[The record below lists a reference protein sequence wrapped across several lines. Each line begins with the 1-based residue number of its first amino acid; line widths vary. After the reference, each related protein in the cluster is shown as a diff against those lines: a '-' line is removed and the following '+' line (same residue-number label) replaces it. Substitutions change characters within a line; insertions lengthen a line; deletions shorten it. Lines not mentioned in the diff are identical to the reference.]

1 MGWESHDAAA
11 IDMGV
16 LLLSWM
22 VLPIVLFIDLDLAF
36 CEGRGQ
42 RCSRAKKR
50 NFRVKN
56 PYSFWFKQIHLRW
69 KWGLENFA
77 KAIDSKI
84 LRSNKQSQNCMEH
97 DHHEHHNHSS
107 SSSLSPNKKTMIPLP
122 AGHLEVPLHCLL
134 STESVWICLCN
145 VDITLGL
152 SQLDAEQW
160 MAVDAC
166 WCPIAP
172 TSSNK
177 SAKSEWFLLHQH
189 VI

>member
-84 LRSNKQSQNCMEH
+84 LWSNKQSQNCMEH

-107 SSSLSPNKKTMIPLP
+107 SSSLSPNKKNNDTTACWTPRGVVALP
-122 AGHLEVPLHCLL
+122 ALNRISVDLPVQCRHHTGVVATRRRAMNGCWCLL
-134 STESVWICLCN
+134 
-145 VDITLGL
+145 
-152 SQLDAEQW
+152 
-160 MAVDAC
+160 MPH
-166 WCPIAP
+166 CPHIL
-172 TSSNK
+172 K
-177 SAKSEWFLLHQH
+177 
-189 VI
+189 